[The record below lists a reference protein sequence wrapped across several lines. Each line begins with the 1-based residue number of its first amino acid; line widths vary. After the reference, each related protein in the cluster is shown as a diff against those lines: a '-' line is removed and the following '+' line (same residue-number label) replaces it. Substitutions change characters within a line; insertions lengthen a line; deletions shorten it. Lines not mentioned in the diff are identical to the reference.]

1 MNTAEILEKC
11 QTLPGVTVHMQP
23 NCAELRLSTD
33 GGTGRMCFLPL
44 FPGITLAL
52 IEVHAPSWPAPEP
65 DRPTPDAKGPLIV
78 NYCIRGRC
86 ELVLNDSRSVFLTS
100 GQISLTERFAQN
112 AYVYPGR
119 LYEGVELFIDPE
131 VSAAGLPLLR
141 DHFDLDLTALG
152 RRYCPQ
158 GGTFIAPMSLPDHL
172 LERLW
177 TPSGP
182 ENPLCAAGRKT
193 AVLDLLALLLHGSPQ
208 PQAAPLTY
216 FTKSQIEITR
226 RIEAMISADLSR
238 PRTVGELARQFAV
251 SESSVKN
258 YFRGVYG
265 QSIAQYLQQR
275 RMEQAAAL
283 LSSTR
288 LPVVEV
294 AAQVG
299 YESQS
304 KFSAAFRRKYGSTPL
319 EYRRAR
325 NLPAQN
331 AENRLEAP

>member
-1 MNTAEILEKC
+1 
-11 QTLPGVTVHMQP
+11 
-23 NCAELRLSTD
+23 
-33 GGTGRMCFLPL
+33 MCFLPL

-177 TPSGP
+177 TPSGLGD
-182 ENPLCAAGRKT
+182 PLCAAGRKT
-193 AVLDLLALLLHGSPQ
+193 AVLDLLALLLHGNPQ
-208 PQAAPLTY
+208 PQAARLTY
-216 FTKSQIEITR
+216 FTKSQIEIAR

-238 PRTVGELARQFAV
+238 SRTVGELARQFAV